1 MAATLYVA
9 GDTNYE
15 IVQGLNA
22 HQSATDGIT
31 AVASGG
37 QTNAT
42 LLTSTY
48 NNVTVVATAA
58 DSVKLPLGA
67 AGMSVYIRNSAANSL
82 QVFGS
87 GTDTINAVATA
98 TGVAQATTVS
108 ALYFCTS
115 SAPAAKWFRVLSA

>member
-15 IVQGLNA
+15 LVQGLNA
-22 HQSATDGIT
+22 HQSVTDLIT
-31 AVASGG
+31 AYAGG
-37 QTNAT
+37 AQTNAT
-42 LLTSTY
+42 LLASTY
-48 NNVTVVATAA
+48 NNVSVVATAA

-98 TGVAQATTVS
+98 TGVAQAATTS
-108 ALYFCTS
+108 AVYVCTS